1 MQGNSVVKRAKNG
14 CHSNSFIMIF
24 LSGRCT
30 PGICFYIL
38 FIMAFCALSQQNIK
52 AVRCCCSWALAKGVA
67 RLLWELYLNW
77 EAFQNEHC
85 FKWNSLQEVKCPKV
99 ASKGTSECWGDYCH
113 SPRHRKLKRLN
124 QKLQEFIVRT
134 LGCCQENWAIF
145 PFLNFFQ
152 FHCWNLMD

>member
-14 CHSNSFIMIF
+14 CHSNSFIMIL

-30 PGICFYIL
+30 PGIWFYIL
-38 FIMAFCALSQQNIK
+38 FIVAFCALSQRNIK
-52 AVRCCCSWALAKGVA
+52 AVRCCCSWALAKVVA

-99 ASKGTSECWGDYCH
+99 ASKALLSAGEIIAIPRGTGNLRGLTKNCRSSLWE
-113 SPRHRKLKRLN
+113 P
-124 QKLQEFIVRT
+124 
-134 LGCCQENWAIF
+134 WAAASKTE
-145 PFLNFFQ
+145 PFFF
-152 FHCWNLMD
+152 F